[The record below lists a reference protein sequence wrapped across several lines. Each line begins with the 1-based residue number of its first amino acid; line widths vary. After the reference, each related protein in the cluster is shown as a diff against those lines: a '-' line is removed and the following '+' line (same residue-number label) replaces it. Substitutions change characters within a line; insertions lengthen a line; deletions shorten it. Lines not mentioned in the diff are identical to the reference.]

1 MPGIC
6 LDRQNPVRTGTLY
19 EAGRDRLVTGP

>member
-1 MPGIC
+1 MPGISP
-6 LDRQNPVRTGTLY
+6 DQQNPVRTGTLC